1 MQLARVGADAC
12 EDRRQDLEADGMLPA
27 EALGLAADQVI
38 AKQVARLAVP
48 RRFTQITRDI
58 WSMQPRLV
66 DLSPKRARRAFENPR
81 FRAAYDFLKLR
92 AEAGDDGAECASW
105 WTDFQDADDAEREA
119 MLAQLDDR
127 PAAGG
132 QKRRRRR
139 KRRP

>member
-1 MQLARVGADAC
+1 
-12 EDRRQDLEADGMLPA
+12 
-27 EALGLAADQVI
+27 VI
-38 AKQVARLAVP
+38 GKQVARLAVP

-66 DLSPKRARRAFENPR
+66 DLSPKRARRTFENPR

-92 AEAGDDGAECASW
+92 AAAGDDTAECASW
-105 WTDFQDADDAEREA
+105 WTDFQDANDADREA

-127 PAAGG
+127 PAPGS